1 MKSLLILTLLLVSA
15 NVYAKEDPV
24 LAHGEKLH
32 EEKCIACHGTSVY
45 TREDRRVK
53 TMAALSSQ
61 VNNCMKGAAKADWTT
76 SETNSVIEYL
86 NIRFYKF

>member
-1 MKSLLILTLLLVSA
+1 MKILIAVISLGLSSTA
-15 NVYAKEDPV
+15 FAYEDPV

-32 EEKCIACHGTSVY
+32 DDKCTNCHSSSVY

-53 TMAALSSQ
+53 TLAALENQ
-61 VNNCMKGAAKADWTT
+61 VSNCMKGPAKADWTV

-86 NIRFYKF
+86 NTRFYKF

>member
-1 MKSLLILTLLLVSA
+1 MKSLLVLSLLLVNASA
-15 NVYAKEDPV
+15 YAKEDPV
-24 LAHGEKLH
+24 LAHGGKLH
-32 EEKCIACHGTSVY
+32 EEKCMACHDTSVY
-45 TREDRRVK
+45 TRDDRRVK

-86 NIRFYKF
+86 NTRFYKF